1 MKFLKEVFSKENIMR
16 SLALNHFATTRMTK
30 YDVQVFMELYNSTN
44 SSNGSKTE
52 KAA

>member
-30 YDVQVFMELYNSTN
+30 YDVQLFMELYNSTN
-44 SSNGSKTE
+44 GSKTE